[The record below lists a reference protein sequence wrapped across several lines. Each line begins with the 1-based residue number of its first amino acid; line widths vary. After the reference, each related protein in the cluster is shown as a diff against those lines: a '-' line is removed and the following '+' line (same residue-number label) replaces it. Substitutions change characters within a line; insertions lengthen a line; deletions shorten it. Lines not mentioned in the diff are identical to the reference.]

1 MITAPEG
8 STGQTDK
15 EQARFLGMALRSL
28 IETVA
33 CQHLISRRGYLA
45 DPAQLRQA
53 YRDSEMLARKLQ
65 AMRRAI
71 APARGRVRE
80 DSVVYD
86 EDSLLLQVI
95 SEGLSVAGWVALW
108 FPLELLSFTVWQH
121 RLDKRIYTML
131 ASMELEIQFGD

>member
-8 STGQTDK
+8 STGQTDR

-33 CQHLISRRGYLA
+33 CQHMISRRGYLA
-45 DPAQLRQA
+45 DPARLRHA

-80 DSVVYD
+80 DSVVYE
-86 EDSLLLQVI
+86 EDSGK
-95 SEGLSVAGWVALW
+95 ETARDG
-108 FPLELLSFTVWQH
+108 
-121 RLDKRIYTML
+121 
-131 ASMELEIQFGD
+131 